1 MNFICHGWTA
11 TSAAGKATPKENQP
25 GKNQIGNSEVPGS
38 LEESNTDY
46 FSNKKR
52 WLV

>member
-11 TSAAGKATPKENQP
+11 ASAGGKATPKENQT

-38 LEESNTDY
+38 LESNSDY

-52 WLV
+52 